1 MRLAVAVFIAFAFPS
16 AALSAD
22 LFGAIAWSPQS
33 KVYGWANDFSSRAAA
48 EKAAVN
54 HCAKRAKD
62 CQAVL
67 WFKSACGALAVGPK
81 GDAGWAWA
89 ENQPQADRSALQA
102 CSKHSKACTVK
113 QRLCTSD
120 KRAASP
126 R

>member
-1 MRLAVAVFIAFAFPS
+1 VRVSQLLLLLVFLPGAV
-16 AALSAD
+16 LGAD
-22 LFGAIAWSPQS
+22 YFGAIAWSPQS

-48 EKAAVN
+48 EKAAVT

-102 CSKHSKACTVK
+102 CAKHSKACTVK
-113 QRLCTSD
+113 QRLCTGD
-120 KRAASP
+120 KRAATP